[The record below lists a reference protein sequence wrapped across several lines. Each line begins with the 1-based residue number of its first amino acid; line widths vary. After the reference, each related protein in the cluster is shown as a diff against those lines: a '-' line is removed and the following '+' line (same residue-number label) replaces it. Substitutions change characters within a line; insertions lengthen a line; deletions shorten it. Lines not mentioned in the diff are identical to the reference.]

1 MELLV
6 DVGRVECFFGQ
17 FGDNVSFGA
26 REVHSL
32 RLTYHRLRNHFGYTR
47 WYS

>member
-6 DVGRVECFFGQ
+6 DLGYVETRFGP

-26 REVHSL
+26 SQVHSL
-32 RLTYHRLRNHFGYTR
+32 RQTNHRLRNRFGHTR
-47 WYS
+47 W